1 MIMSIMVKRGDIFYA
16 DLGSGV
22 GVVLKGIR
30 PVIVIQNDI
39 GNQYAPT
46 VVVAAITSQ
55 VNKAK
60 LPTHVVICSGE
71 FGLSKDSVVLL
82 EQIFTLDKKMLRQKI
97 GTVNDA
103 VLEKIENALSISVG
117 VGKGTQPLEIQELK
131 NYISQ
136 LTRPLVITEGKT
148 DVILIETAWQKLYPK
163 EQIFFECQSSGIE
176 FEEDERQGNA
186 DSVRRKLEHL
196 STLATR
202 PIIGLFDNDREGN
215 EQFKSLS
222 KKIFEKYDIKNSLR
236 KHIHNNIWGMLLPVP
251 DERKLFVTD
260 DDITQRYFVIEHYFS
275 DDILKR
281 HSMYGSNILG
291 TSVFKINNRKKE
303 FAQEVKIL
311 EPKEFE
317 KFRLLFEKIKDIF
330 SGITQ
335 NKEET
340 LHLL

>member
-1 MIMSIMVKRGDIFYA
+1 MSVMVKRGDIFYA

-22 GVVLKGIR
+22 GAVLKGIR

-39 GNQYAPT
+39 GNQYSPT

-55 VNKAK
+55 LNKAK
-60 LPTHVVICSGE
+60 LPTHVAIFSGE

-103 VLEKIENALSISVG
+103 VLKKIENALSISVG
-117 VGKGTQPLEIQELK
+117 VGKGTEPLEIQELK

-163 EQIFFECQSSGIE
+163 TQMFFECQSSGIE
-176 FEEDERQGNA
+176 FEEDERKGNA

-196 STLATR
+196 STIATR

-222 KKIFEKYDIKNSLR
+222 KK
-236 KHIHNNIWGMLLPVP
+236 NI
-251 DERKLFVTD
+251 
-260 DDITQRYFVIEHYFS
+260 
-275 DDILKR
+275 
-281 HSMYGSNILG
+281 
-291 TSVFKINNRKKE
+291 
-303 FAQEVKIL
+303 
-311 EPKEFE
+311 
-317 KFRLLFEKIKDIF
+317 
-330 SGITQ
+330 
-335 NKEET
+335 
-340 LHLL
+340 

>member
-1 MIMSIMVKRGDIFYA
+1 MNIMVKRGDIFYA
-16 DLGSGV
+16 DLGSGE
-22 GVVLKGIR
+22 GVVAKGKR
-30 PVIVIQNDI
+30 PVIIIQNDI

-222 KKIFEKYDIKNSLR
+222 KKIFEK
-236 KHIHNNIWGMLLPVP
+236 
-251 DERKLFVTD
+251 
-260 DDITQRYFVIEHYFS
+260 
-275 DDILKR
+275 
-281 HSMYGSNILG
+281 
-291 TSVFKINNRKKE
+291 
-303 FAQEVKIL
+303 
-311 EPKEFE
+311 
-317 KFRLLFEKIKDIF
+317 
-330 SGITQ
+330 
-335 NKEET
+335 
-340 LHLL
+340 